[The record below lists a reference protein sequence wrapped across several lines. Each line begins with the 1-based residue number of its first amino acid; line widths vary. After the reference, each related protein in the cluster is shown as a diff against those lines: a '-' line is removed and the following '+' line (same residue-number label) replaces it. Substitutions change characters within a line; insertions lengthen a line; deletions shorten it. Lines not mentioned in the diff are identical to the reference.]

1 MNYTKPHSLRLHLFT
16 TRAQTGHVWTDV
28 VCNLQTKGRT
38 LQHAQTPLENGCSKN
53 TVRSTRSSSIA
64 HLVVGWDTLLGAS
77 DSWDPYEPA
86 PTISSIIS
94 TAPRDAAWHQ
104 ILSTPRSLVPSLIMI
119 HRPSGRC
126 HKPISATNS
135 THAPLEAGQQQLI
148 NECGYTSSLGRSVVG
163 TWRSRYTCNRRLALR
178 LMEPQ
183 RSIHAAA
190 ID

>member
-1 MNYTKPHSLRLHLFT
+1 MFGRISSAIFRRRVGLCSMRRHHS
-16 TRAQTGHVWTDV
+16 
-28 VCNLQTKGRT
+28 RT
-38 LQHAQTPLENGCSKN
+38 A
-53 TVRSTRSSSIA
+53 VRRILYGQREVHQSPILSLDGTLSSEPPTLGTHMSRRQLSSSI
-64 HLVVGWDTLLGAS
+64 V
-77 DSWDPYEPA
+77 
-86 PTISSIIS
+86 S